1 MDKSTIFMTY
11 LVLTFA
17 IAISLTV
24 IIYEELKST
33 YLEHDI
39 MMNISLSLGIMV
51 GVLVSFVIYTLKNNC
66 TKRKLPTTL

>member
-1 MDKSTIFMTY
+1 MDKSTVFLTY

-24 IIYEELKST
+24 MIYEELKAT
-33 YLEHDI
+33 YLDHDT

-51 GVLVSFVIYTLKNNC
+51 GVLVSFVIFTLKNHWM
-66 TKRKLPTTL
+66 RDTTL

>member
-1 MDKSTIFMTY
+1 MDKSTVFMTY

-17 IAISLTV
+17 IAISLMV
-24 IIYEELKST
+24 VIYEELKST
-33 YLEHDI
+33 YLEHQM

-51 GVLVSFVIYTLKNNC
+51 GVLVSFVIYTIKNNW

>member
-1 MDKSTIFMTY
+1 MTY

-17 IAISLTV
+17 IAISLMV
-24 IIYEELKST
+24 VIYEELKST
-33 YLEHDI
+33 YLEHQM

-51 GVLVSFVIYTLKNNC
+51 GVLVSFVIYTIKNNW